1 MIGFYNRPGKTITA
15 TKEEVEEVKYHTAGP
30 DKGEMGDE
38 NEEQV
43 ENLCLGIDSD
53 EEKKLRPK

>member
-38 NEEQV
+38 NEE
-43 ENLCLGIDSD
+43 
-53 EEKKLRPK
+53 